1 VDVSLV
7 CVNGYQSNLPDS
19 TSYWCGFSPLA
30 NSTSEKLTLWRS
42 DSTLARAFE
51 FDGWCEED
59 NNNLG
64 DTWVVR
70 GGAFLSLLAGGV
82 LVKLFAVQPEVRR
95 RAVDLDHVLLLSL
108 SLCAV
113 ALCSI
118 WGSLSK
124 VDCKRQGP
132 ATLAATLSTLVLAL
146 YLNISV
152 FRNLRTRAG
161 GTRRPPHRL
170 LVKLTLVI
178 LGWIAPVAVGVIVA
192 LSSPE
197 GSFTLAHQNSDEPFL
212 CTWSRDQADKK
223 VGRWLLS
230 DGPAVCVYA
239 ISALLASQMLFSWC
253 GCARGVGTPQGAAA
267 SGGGLQLSL
276 LDSGA
281 RSGTLRE
288 GALAELDEGARRVSD
303 LAGRQLWM
311 LLSFLICWTPRMF
324 LTLLDVCEV
333 SGPYS
338 HSARNLDTGKS
349 PPLGVVVARHLHAL
363 LWPLQGFF
371 LALAFKNVQNG
382 GVCSAKLTVA
392 FANASSSM
400 LTITVSLESPGA
412 PGERELRRVDGANRL
427 R

>member
-1 VDVSLV
+1 MNVSLR
-7 CVNGYQSNLPDS
+7 CVDGYFPRPSGS
-19 TSYWCGFSPLA
+19 ASYWCKFA
-30 NSTSEKLTLWRS
+30 NSTSKKLSLWRS
-42 DSTLARAFE
+42 DSSPARAFE

-82 LVKLFAVQPEVRR
+82 LVKLFALQPEVRR
-95 RAVDLDHVLLLSL
+95 SAVDLDHVLFLSL

-113 ALCSI
+113 ALCSF

-132 ATLAATLSTLVLAL
+132 ATVSATLSTLVLAL
-146 YLNISV
+146 YLHISV

-170 LVKLTLVI
+170 LVKLTLI
-178 LGWIAPVAVGVIVA
+178 IFGWIAPIAVGAIVA
-192 LSSPE
+192 LSSPD
-197 GSFTLAHQNSDEPFL
+197 GSFTLAHQNSNEPFL

-223 VGRWLLS
+223 VERWLLS

-253 GCARGVGTPQGAAA
+253 GCARGVGTPRGAAA
-267 SGGGLQLSL
+267 SGGGLQISL

-281 RSGTLRE
+281 RSGQRE
-288 GALAELDEGARRVSD
+288 GALAELDEGARRVAD

-311 LLSFLICWTPRMF
+311 LLSFLMCWTPRMF
-324 LTLLDVCEV
+324 LMLLDVCEV
-333 SGPYS
+333 SGAYS
-338 HSARNLDTGKS
+338 HTAHNLDTGKS
-349 PPLGVVVARHLHAL
+349 PPLGVLVARHLHAL

-371 LALAFKNVQNG
+371 LALGFRNVQNG
-382 GVCSAKLTVA
+382 GVCSSKLTVA
-392 FANASSSM
+392 FAHSFFM
-400 LTITVSLESPGA
+400 LTTTASLESVGA
-412 PGERELRRVDGANRL
+412 PGER
-427 R
+427 